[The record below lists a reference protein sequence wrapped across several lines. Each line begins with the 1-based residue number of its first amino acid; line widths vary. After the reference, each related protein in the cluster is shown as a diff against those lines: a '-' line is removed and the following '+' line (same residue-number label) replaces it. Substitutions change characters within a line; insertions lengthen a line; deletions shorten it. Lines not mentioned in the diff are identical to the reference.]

1 MSQKRREIPLEVQ
14 LSDSC
19 KKKLESLAR
28 IERRSVEHQAIRLI
42 ESGLAV
48 FEQGDRRENDR
59 LKPV

>member
-1 MSQKRREIPLEVQ
+1 MSQERGEIPLEVQ

-19 KKKLESLAR
+19 KKKLENLAM

-48 FEQGDRRENDR
+48 FEQGNRRENGR